1 MVKNL
6 KEKKMKLEIINNINK
21 IKEKT
26 GIDIALFDANKKLYF
41 ATCAGFSDVVFPKKI
56 VETYT
61 CTVSNKTYFEV
72 KFYGA
77 KYIVVLLG
85 ANKETENYA
94 YLIKKLIE
102 SSSSKDNTITQ
113 TEHIK
118 NILLG
123 ESTFSQIQNYVA
135 RYSVPSNPCFALVV
149 KTENAK
155 KEEVINLLKN
165 FSTSKKDTAVSM
177 DDGSFVFIKFIDIN
191 EYQSPTDY
199 AEALYQSLYE
209 ELGEKSTV
217 TVGSTVKGFEEI
229 SVSYMQAMTAL
240 RMAKALGSKGD
251 VHAFNEYILVKMM
264 EDVPRNKLSEYLS
277 MLLSKEAEEIFN
289 DEDMISTAEEFLENS
304 LNVSETSRNLYLHR
318 NTLMYRLDKIEKATG
333 LNIRKFSDAVTF
345 RLITLLYKLT
355 K

>member
-1 MVKNL
+1 MNL
-6 KEKKMKLEIINNINK
+6 ELLNIVNK

-26 GIDIALFDANKKLYF
+26 GIDVAIFDSNKKLCVS
-41 ATCAGFSDVVFPKKI
+41 TCNGFENVVFPKKI
-56 VETYT
+56 GETYS
-61 CTVSNKTYFEV
+61 CTQTNKTYFEV
-72 KFYGA
+72 KYNGV
-77 KYIVVLLG
+77 KYIAVLIG
-85 ANKETENYA
+85 ASSESANYA

-102 SSSSKDNTITQ
+102 NASSKDSALSQ
-113 TEHIK
+113 TE
-118 NILLG
+118 NVRSILLG
-123 ESTFSQIQNYVA
+123 ESTPSQIQNYVA
-135 RYSVPSNPCFALVV
+135 RYSVPSNPCFVLVV

-155 KEEVINLLKN
+155 KEDVVNLLKN
-165 FSTSKKDTAVSM
+165 FATGKSDSVINM
-177 DDGSFVFIKFIDIN
+177 DNGFFAFIKFVDLN
-191 EYQSPTDY
+191 EYQSSTDY

-209 ELGEKSTV
+209 ELGEKSIV

-229 SVSYMQAMTAL
+229 AVSYMQAMTTL

-251 VHAFNEYILVKMM
+251 VHAFNEYILVKMI
-264 EDVPRNKLSEYLS
+264 EDVPKAKLSEYLS
-277 MLLSKEAEEIFN
+277 MLLSKEAEELFT

-345 RLITLLYKLT
+345 RLITLLYKLV